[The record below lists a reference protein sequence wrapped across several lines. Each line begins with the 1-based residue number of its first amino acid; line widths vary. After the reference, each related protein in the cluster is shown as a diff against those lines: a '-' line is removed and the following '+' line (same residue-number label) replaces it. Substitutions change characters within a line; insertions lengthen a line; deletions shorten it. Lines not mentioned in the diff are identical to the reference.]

1 MMNKMNMTFRM
12 SKVFALGTMLS
23 ICLAAGPASAAP
35 RGWFRFWGQQAPVTK
50 VSTAPMEW
58 TVGCPNGASIAE
70 SEARAMTNAVV
81 SALTALASAP
91 ETRGT
96 YEITLIGHADA
107 SGNDATNALLGF
119 KRASSARMLM
129 QEALVKHGAEGNAK
143 TGMNFKGCRVV
154 FRSYSAGSGSLAD
167 AANPYSATN
176 RRVEVVL
183 KKLTASRSAKVLTGT
198 QDGAA
203 PEALPE
209 EPETWR
215 EFPQEVE
222 KPIFDDGINY

>member
-1 MMNKMNMTFRM
+1 MNNMNRTYRL
-12 SKVFALGTMLS
+12 SKVFVLGTMFS
-23 ICLAAGPASAAP
+23 TCLAAGTASAAP
-35 RGWFRFWGQQAPVTK
+35 GGWFRFWGQQAPVTRI
-50 VSTAPMEW
+50 STAPMEW
-58 TVGCPNGASIAE
+58 TVACQKGASIPEAE
-70 SEARAMTNAVV
+70 GRVLTHAVV

-107 SGNDATNALLGF
+107 SGDEATNALLGF
-119 KRASSARMLM
+119 KRASAARKLM
-129 QEALVKHGAEGNAK
+129 QEALVQQGAEGSAR
-143 TGMNFKGCRVV
+143 TGMIFKGCRVV

-183 KKLTASRSAKVLTGT
+183 KKLTASRSAKVLTGK
-198 QDGAA
+198 QGGAA
-203 PEALPE
+203 PESLPE

-222 KPIFDDGINY
+222 KPIFDDSINY